1 MTSMAVPMTGSR
13 HLPIT
18 AATMNNTATRTAATA
33 RMDFVGMTALTSVYS
48 APAQR
53 PPLFCTEA

>member
-18 AATMNNTATRTAATA
+18 AATMKSTATRAAATA
-33 RMDFVGMTALTSVYS
+33 RMDLVGITAFTSVYS

-53 PPLFCTEA
+53 PPLFCTDE